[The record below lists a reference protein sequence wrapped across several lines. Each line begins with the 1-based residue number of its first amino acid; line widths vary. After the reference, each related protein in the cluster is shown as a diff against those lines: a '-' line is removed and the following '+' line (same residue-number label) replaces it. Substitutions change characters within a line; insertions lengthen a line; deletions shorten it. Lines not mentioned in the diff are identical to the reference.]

1 MATKQTKGK
10 KPQPQTQKSAQPK
23 GPVPFANTLSAQM
36 MMVLLA
42 IGGIIFLPTTLLLM
56 VGMLPAIVALLVSM
70 KGDVSRG
77 YCVAATNLVGCS
89 IFVLQLWGMGHTF
102 ENSIKII
109 MNPINIIII
118 YGIASLGYLLDYLL
132 SGMVGSVLQQRA
144 KGRLLKIRD
153 RQQELIDQ
161 WGAKVTGNIPL
172 DEDGFPVI
180 RD

>member
-10 KPQPQTQKSAQPK
+10 KPQPQSQKSVQPK

-89 IFVLQLWGMGHTF
+89 IFVLQLWGVGHTF

>member
-1 MATKQTKGK
+1 
-10 KPQPQTQKSAQPK
+10 
-23 GPVPFANTLSAQM
+23 
-36 MMVLLA
+36 
-42 IGGIIFLPTTLLLM
+42 
-56 VGMLPAIVALLVSM
+56 
-70 KGDVSRG
+70 
-77 YCVAATNLVGCS
+77 
-89 IFVLQLWGMGHTF
+89 
-102 ENSIKII
+102 

-144 KGRLLKIRD
+144 KGRLVKIRE
-153 RQQELIDQ
+153 RQQDLIDQ